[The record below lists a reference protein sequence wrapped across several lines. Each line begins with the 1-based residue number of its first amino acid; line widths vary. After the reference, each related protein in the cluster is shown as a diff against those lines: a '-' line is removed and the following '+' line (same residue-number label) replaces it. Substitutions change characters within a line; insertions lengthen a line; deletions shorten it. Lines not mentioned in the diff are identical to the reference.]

1 MTIQI
6 LGTGAAEGIPALGCN
21 CEVCCTARERGGKN
35 IRSRSGALIDNL
47 LKIDFGP
54 DTLYHIHRER
64 LNPTDWR
71 FLVFTHSHHDHC
83 AREELQYLL
92 PGFAPPETA
101 RNLRIFGNAAVK
113 AKVESVVVYTGLRL
127 ECTLIRAFE
136 RYSIGDYTL
145 TPVRAT
151 HMTEVPDEEVLNLII
166 EHNGRRLLYACDTG
180 WYPEETWDFLANV
193 KLDLLILECCFGFKP
208 NEYAGHLDFER
219 CLEVVQRL
227 RKQGTLSSRSQVVLT
242 HFSHNGGALHEELEA
257 RATPV
262 GILIGWDGMRLNL
275 D

>member
-6 LGTGAAEGIPALGCN
+6 LGTAAAEGIPALGCN
-21 CEVCCTARERGGKN
+21 CEVCRTARERGGKN

-47 LKIDFGP
+47 FKIDFGP

-83 AREELQYLL
+83 ASEEMQYLL

-113 AKVESVVVYTGLRL
+113 AKVESVVAYTGWRL
-127 ECTLIRAFE
+127 ECMLIRPFE
-136 RYSIGDYTL
+136 RYRLGEYTL
-145 TPVRAT
+145 IPIRAT
-151 HMTEVPDEEVLNLII
+151 HMTEVPDEEALNLII
-166 EHNGRRLLYACDTG
+166 ERDGQRLLYACDTG
-180 WYPEETWDFLANV
+180 WYPDPTWEFLLGV
-193 KLDLLILECCFGFKP
+193 ELDLLILECSSGFLRSD
-208 NEYAGHLDFER
+208 YSGHLDFDG
-219 CLEVVQRL
+219 CIEVVNTL
-227 RKQGTLSSRSQVVLT
+227 RKMGTLRPDSQVVLT

-257 RATPV
+257 RADPH
-262 GILIGWDGMRLNL
+262 GMLIGWDGMRLTL
-275 D
+275 